1 MLLDTLKIVAGETLY
16 GVATVLYKKSSETHN
31 YGVYLFWT
39 NIVFALVFLP
49 LFFLSPLPTLK
60 ALVYSIFLGLIY
72 IVANYA
78 YYKALS
84 LADASAVASLTSFTS
99 IVGFLLGILILGELF
114 NSVRFFGVIVGV
126 IGVLLVITE
135 RLDDIKK
142 IEFMPPVVVF
152 FCVVDM
158 LCWGFG
164 YVVMHFATHSGAS
177 AIQVATINCILL
189 SLVGLLLMLK
199 NKEKIVQKDIK
210 IPAAAGAIANLGFLL
225 IIWAVATVPA
235 SIAAGMGAFFIM
247 VPFLYD
253 VFIEKKAVP
262 LHRFIGALLVV
273 TGTVLVAL

>member
-1 MLLDTLKIVAGETLY
+1 MFDALKVAIGESLA
-16 GVATVLYKKSSETHN
+16 GAASILYKKSSETHN

-49 LFFLSPLPTLK
+49 VFFISPLPTLK
-60 ALVYSIFLGLIY
+60 GLAYSIFLGLTY
-72 IVANYA
+72 LLANYA

-99 IVGFLLGILILGELF
+99 IVGFFLAVFILGERFTAMRFLGVVL
-114 NSVRFFGVIVGV
+114 SVGGL
-126 IGVLLVITE
+126 LLVVTE

-164 YVVMHFATHSGAS
+164 YVVMHFATHSGVSPMQATSIKCLVLAS
-177 AIQVATINCILL
+177 I
-189 SLVGLLLMLK
+189 GLLLMLK

-273 TGTVLVAL
+273 TGTVLVAV